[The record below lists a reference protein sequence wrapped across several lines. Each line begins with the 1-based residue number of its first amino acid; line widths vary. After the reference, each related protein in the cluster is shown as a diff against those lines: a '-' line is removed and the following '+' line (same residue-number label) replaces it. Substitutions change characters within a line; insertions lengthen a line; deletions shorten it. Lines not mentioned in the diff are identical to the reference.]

1 MTEQIPK
8 QLGKYLIGRELGR
21 GASSIVYLA
30 NDPFAHRDVAVK
42 VYSSDVGME
51 ASKAK
56 LYRKLFF
63 NEAHMAGK
71 LVHPNVLPIYDA
83 GEEHGLRYV
92 VMMYLEGYRPLID
105 HIRPDSSATH
115 QEGGGDLLRHGESF
129 GLCPPQRRGP
139 SRHQTCKR
147 DDGPH
152 RRVMIVDF
160 GVAKHALGTSTQ
172 ITGIVGTPR
181 YMSPEQVS
189 GGDVSNQ
196 TDLFSMGI
204 MIYEMLVGTP
214 CFSGDSLPSLTHN
227 IINIDPPPLSQLRPD
242 VPEALN
248 KIVMRCLK
256 KPLKLR
262 YKTGMDVAGDLIN
275 VSDGLTSRAE
285 EISEQERYNQLSK
298 LSFFSEFS
306 QPEIWEIMHAGSWK
320 AYKPGDVVVQE
331 GELDDSFFVVVSGE
345 LTVHKGK
352 TLLGSLSGGDC
363 FGEMGYLKKTKRSAT
378 VKAKGAVSLLRV
390 NATLMERASKD
401 CQLRFY
407 KVFAHTSDRTSHPH
421 QRTAPGPA
429 GLKLSAS

>member
-1 MTEQIPK
+1 MTAQIPK
-8 QLGKYLIGRELGR
+8 QLGKYMIGRELGR

-83 GEEHGLRYV
+83 GEEQGLRYV
-92 VMMYLEGYRPLID
+92 VMMYLEGYKPLIE
-105 HIRPDSSATH
+105 HIRPDS
-115 QEGGGDLLRHGESF
+115 LLPFKKVVEIFFAMAKALDYAHRNGVIHRDIK
-129 GLCPPQRRGP
+129 PANVMIGP
-139 SRHQTCKR
+139 TGQI
-147 DDGPH
+147 
-152 RRVMIVDF
+152 MIVDF
-160 GVAKHALGTSTQ
+160 GVAKHALGASTQ

-189 GGDVSNQ
+189 GGEVNNQ
-196 TDLFSMGI
+196 TDLFAMGI
-204 MIYEMLVGTP
+204 MIYEMLAGTA
-214 CFSGDSLPSLTHN
+214 CFFGDSLPSLTHN
-227 IINIDPPPLSQLRPD
+227 IVNIDPPPVSQLRPD
-242 VPEALN
+242 IPEALN

-320 AYKPGDVVVQE
+320 AYKPGDIVVQE

-352 TLLGSLSGGDC
+352 TLLGALNGGDC

-378 VKAKGAVSLLRV
+378 VRAKGAVSLLRV
-390 NATLMERASKD
+390 NATLMERASRD

-407 KVFAHTSDRTSHPH
+407 KVFAHTLIERLTRTNE
-421 QRTAPGPA
+421 QLQALRA
-429 GLKLSAS
+429 

>member
-1 MTEQIPK
+1 MTIQAPK

-42 VYSSDVGME
+42 VYAPDGDMD

-71 LVHPNVLPIYDA
+71 LLHPNVLPIYDA
-83 GEEHGLRYV
+83 GEESGLRYV
-92 VMMYLEGYRPLID
+92 VMMYLEGYKPLTEHVRQD
-105 HIRPDSSATH
+105 K
-115 QEGGGDLLRHGESF
+115 LLPVKKVVEIFFAMSKALDYAHRNGVVHRDIK
-129 GLCPPQRRGP
+129 PANVMIGP
-139 SRHQTCKR
+139 TGQI
-147 DDGPH
+147 
-152 RRVMIVDF
+152 MIVDF
-160 GVAKHALGTSTQ
+160 GVAKHALGASTQ

-189 GGDVSNQ
+189 GGDVNNQ
-196 TDLFSMGI
+196 SDLFSMGV
-204 MIYEMLVGTP
+204 MIYEMLAGVP
-214 CFSGDSLPSLTHN
+214 CFFGDSLPSLTHQ
-227 IINIDPPPLSQLRPD
+227 IINIDPPPVPQLRAD

-248 KIVMRCLK
+248 KILQRCLK
-256 KPLKLR
+256 KQLKQR

-275 VSDGLTSRAE
+275 VSDSLASRAE
-285 EISEQERYNQLSK
+285 EISEQERYNQLTK

-306 QPEIWEIMHAGSWK
+306 QPETWEIMRAGAWK
-320 AYKPGDVVVQE
+320 TYRPGEVVVQE

-352 TLLGSLSGGDC
+352 TLLGSLKGGDC

-378 VKAKGAVSLLRV
+378 VKAKDNVSLLRV
-390 NATLMERASKD
+390 NATLMERASRD

-407 KVFAHTSDRTSHPH
+407 KVFAHTLIERLTRTNEQLHALH
-421 QRTAPGPA
+421 G
-429 GLKLSAS
+429 

>member
-1 MTEQIPK
+1 MTVKIPK
-8 QLGKYLIGRELGR
+8 QLGKYVIGRELGR
-21 GASSIVYLA
+21 GASSVVYLA
-30 NDPFAHRDVAVK
+30 NDPFAHRDVAMK
-42 VYSSDVGME
+42 VYSSDADME

-71 LVHPNVLPIYDA
+71 LLHPNVLPIYDA
-83 GEEHGLRYV
+83 GEEQGLRYV
-92 VMMYLEGYRPLID
+92 VMMYLEDYKPLIEHVRQD
-105 HIRPDSSATH
+105 KLLPIKKVVEIFFAMSKALDYAHRNGVIHRDIKPANVMM
-115 QEGGGDLLRHGESF
+115 GPNGD
-129 GLCPPQRRGP
+129 
-139 SRHQTCKR
+139 
-147 DDGPH
+147 
-152 RRVMIVDF
+152 VMIVDF
-160 GVAKHALGTSTQ
+160 GVAKHALGQSTQ

-189 GGDVSNQ
+189 GGDVTNQ

-204 MIYEMLVGTP
+204 MIYEMLTGTP
-214 CFSGDSLPSLTHN
+214 CFFGDSLPSLTHN
-227 IINIDPPPLSQLRPD
+227 IINLEPPPVSQLRTD

-256 KPLKLR
+256 KQLKQR

-306 QPEIWEIMHAGSWK
+306 QPEIWEIMRAGAWR
-320 AYKPGDVVVQE
+320 AYKPNEVVVQE

-352 TLLGSLSGGDC
+352 TSLGSLNGGDC
-363 FGEMGYLKKTKRSAT
+363 FGEMGYLKKSKRSAT
-378 VKAKGAVSLLRV
+378 VRAKGAVSLLRV
-390 NATLMERASKD
+390 NATLMERASRD

-407 KVFAHTSDRTSHPH
+407 KVFAHTLIERLTRTTE
-421 QRTAPGPA
+421 QLQALRA
-429 GLKLSAS
+429 